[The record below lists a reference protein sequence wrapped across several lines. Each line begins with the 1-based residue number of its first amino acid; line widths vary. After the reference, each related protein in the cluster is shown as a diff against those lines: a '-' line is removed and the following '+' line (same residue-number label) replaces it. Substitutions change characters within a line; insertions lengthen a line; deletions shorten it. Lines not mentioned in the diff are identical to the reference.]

1 MPFRMNKKLI
11 LAFTVIA
18 AALITLTA
26 YKTKE
31 QQQQEIA
38 QAIAMKLDEYRAM
51 KQEECTARI
60 NMEARRRFDEYV
72 ASLPAVKPGAKP
84 GKTMKPKNPA
94 PKPPAV
100 TPMPQTPPQ
109 DPQKQ
114 RGGAVQEG
122 NVEQQKQ
129 RGGAV
134 QEGNAE
140 QQKKRGGAIKVEG
153 GNN

>member
-1 MPFRMNKKLI
+1 MNKKLI
-11 LAFTVIA
+11 LAGAILL
-18 AALITLTA
+18 AALVGLTA

-38 QAIAMKLDEYRAM
+38 NAIAMKLDEYRM
-51 KQEECTARI
+51 LKQEECTARI
-60 NMEARRRFDEYV
+60 NAEARRRFDEYV
-72 ASLPAVKPGAKP
+72 ASLPPATSGKP
-84 GKTMKPKNPA
+84 GKVVKPKQS
-94 PKPPAV
+94 KPTTPAV

-134 QEGNAE
+134 PQGDVE

-153 GNN
+153 GN

>member
-1 MPFRMNKKLI
+1 MNRKW
-11 LAFTVIA
+11 VIA
-18 AALITLTA
+18 STLLVAAFIALTA

-38 QAIAMKLDEYRAM
+38 SAIAAKLDEYRM
-51 KQEECTARI
+51 LKQEECTARI
-60 NMEARRRFDEYV
+60 NTEARRRFDEYV
-72 ASLPAVKPGAKP
+72 ASLPPVSSKPGARV
-84 GKTMKPKNPA
+84 KPKKTA
-94 PKPPAV
+94 PKSSPSV

-134 QEGNAE
+134 QQGDVE

>member
-1 MPFRMNKKLI
+1 MNKKLI

-72 ASLPAVKPGAKP
+72 ASLPPAKAGKPGAKP
-84 GKTMKPKNPA
+84 GATKPKSPT

-134 QEGNAE
+134 QEGDAE

>member
-1 MPFRMNKKLI
+1 MNKKRI
-11 LAFTVIA
+11 LAFTVVA

-38 QAIAMKLDEYRAM
+38 QAIAMKLDEYRMM
-51 KQEECTARI
+51 KQEECTARV
-60 NMEARRRFDEYV
+60 NTEARNRFEAYL
-72 ASLPAVKPGAKP
+72 ASLPPAKATTPGAAKAK
-84 GKTMKPKNPA
+84 KTTPKTNPS
-94 PKPPAV
+94 V

-122 NVEQQKQ
+122 NAEQQKQ

-134 QEGNAE
+134 PQGDAE
-140 QQKKRGGAIKVEG
+140 QQKRRGGAVKVEG

>member
-1 MPFRMNKKLI
+1 MNKQLI
-11 LAFTVIA
+11 LIA
-18 AALITLTA
+18 AVALAGGIMLTA

-38 QAIAMKLDEYRAM
+38 NAIAMKLDEYRM
-51 KQEECTARI
+51 LKQEECTARV
-60 NMEARRRFDEYV
+60 NAEARRRFDEYV
-72 ASLPAVKPGAKP
+72 ASLPPAKPSKPGSAAIKKRP
-84 GKTMKPKNPA
+84 QSPSK
-94 PKPPAV
+94 

-134 QEGNAE
+134 QENNVE

>member
-1 MPFRMNKKLI
+1 MNKKLI
-11 LAFTVIA
+11 LALTVIA
-18 AALITLTA
+18 AALVTLTA

-38 QAIAMKLDEYRAM
+38 QAIAMKLDEYRIM
-51 KQEECTARI
+51 KQEECTARV
-60 NMEARRRFDEYV
+60 NTEARRRFDEYV
-72 ASLPAVKPGAKP
+72 ASLPPAKPSKPGAKP
-84 GKTMKPKNPA
+84 SVTRPKAPA
-94 PKPPAV
+94 PKAPAV